1 MIIRDRRIQQD
12 SQYLT
17 PHKRASLDHK
27 RVLEDIYRP
36 DKRAEQDE
44 KLASKRAG
52 QDQLEK
58 VYA

>member
-17 PHKRASLDHK
+17 PHK

>member
-52 QDQLEK
+52 QDQL
-58 VYA
+58 